1 VRAGPALLVTVA
13 LVVGLAGCG
22 DASSSDAARTAPG
35 DDALSIASPADGSQL
50 RARDTQG
57 DALRLRTQVR
67 GSARPGSVVLLRAT
81 CRPRRCDA
89 RATAAADGRWTV
101 AMTLTTTRA
110 ALFVTIDATVGQ
122 GPSARRA
129 VTTVELV
136 GPRRSSGDGAA
147 GTRSRGDAARRTRSD
162 RAATPT
168 PARRLPQHDV
178 LVIGDSLAIG
188 MADSLR
194 AALPG
199 WRVRIDARIG
209 RPLGEGMQILAAE
222 RDPPAILALSLFT
235 NDGPRA
241 TAQLAQA
248 VRATATRPGGCAVWA
263 TIAAP
268 PIDGVSYAAANELLE
283 QLARDPDLAPGLQLV
298 DWRSLVGRDP
308 SFLEGDRVHG
318 TPEGYRALGRL
329 YADAIRACA
338 GET

>member
-1 VRAGPALLVTVA
+1 
-13 LVVGLAGCG
+13 
-22 DASSSDAARTAPG
+22 
-35 DDALSIASPADGSQL
+35 
-50 RARDTQG
+50 
-57 DALRLRTQVR
+57 
-67 GSARPGSVVLLRAT
+67 
-81 CRPRRCDA
+81 
-89 RATAAADGRWTV
+89 
-101 AMTLTTTRA
+101 MTLTTTRA

-122 GPSARRA
+122 GSSAPRA

-136 GPRRSSGDGAA
+136 SPRRSSEDGTA
-147 GTRSRGDAARRTRSD
+147 GTRSRADAARRTRSD
-162 RAATPT
+162 RATNPA
-168 PARRLPQHDV
+168 PARRLPRDV

-235 NDGPRA
+235 NDGPGA

-268 PIDGVSYAAANELLE
+268 PIDGVSYAAANDLLH

-298 DWRSLVGRDP
+298 DWRALVGRAP

-318 TPEGYRALGRL
+318 TPAGYRALGRL